1 MISLDELWYHQSRL
15 FASSVRREIR
25 KLTKAIA
32 DERGAWMIETHHRRL
47 ASLTQGLQLH
57 LDRRKE
63 IC

>member
-1 MISLDELWYHQSRL
+1 MDELWFHQARL

-25 KLTKAIA
+25 KLTKAIEL
-32 DERGAWMIETHHRRL
+32 ERGEWMVENHHRRL

-63 IC
+63 IR